1 MCWEIVGREGSQT
14 KPNSRIKLVWEH
26 DPPDQ
31 VLIRSA
37 LVLRARV
44 SSHWSRSARG
54 LAGAPAARAGISRSS
69 SSPSEGGER
78 ALRELHW
85 QTSTH
90 LRSADLPVYR
100 RSAAFRE
107 ALREKLL
114 RRGGTEDI
122 NPKHLCLTGVVG
134 RCLSKECAEV
144 KNQRIPSTFDPENNH
159 LSAAAFI
166 RNSISRGASCYHY
179 TWSADLCL
187 VWTVCMMG
195 RSKKT
200 AKGERGG
207 SGSVAQMITVF
218 ALTIISLVNT
228 GEAQGKKTLQY
239 QVNIDQYRWHKFA
252 VWAKVSFN
260 YCSRSAYEKLS
271 NNADFITRSDFSNVN
286 NANTSSRE
294 LSYFIC

>member
-144 KNQRIPSTFDPENNH
+144 KTNGFHQHLIPRI
-159 LSAAAFI
+159 
-166 RNSISRGASCYHY
+166 
-179 TWSADLCL
+179 
-187 VWTVCMMG
+187 
-195 RSKKT
+195 
-200 AKGERGG
+200 
-207 SGSVAQMITVF
+207 
-218 ALTIISLVNT
+218 IISPPLLLLETASPEVPLVIITPDRRICAWFGLFVWWEEVKRLRKEN
-228 GEAQGKKTLQY
+228 EA
-239 QVNIDQYRWHKFA
+239 DR
-252 VWAKVSFN
+252 
-260 YCSRSAYEKLS
+260 
-271 NNADFITRSDFSNVN
+271 DP
-286 NANTSSRE
+286 
-294 LSYFIC
+294 